1 MAYGLPVLNKESYD
15 ENGLFDEYSTDNDLK
30 ENLNR
35 HDRTLNKAL
44 QTRTELICD
53 EKCQEMKQLYENL
66 KGMLKETDYT
76 KKSAATSNAFTC
88 GKECQEL
95 NALMNN
101 VSEQFPAIN
110 LWVNMEYT
118 RETNDNDI
126 RAIVFIVQLQ
136 WKKSKND
143 FYLYFSYYFC

>member
-1 MAYGLPVLNKESYD
+1 MRSTTVKVLTLLCVGVLAYGLPVLNKESYD

-110 LWVNMEYT
+110 L
-118 RETNDNDI
+118 
-126 RAIVFIVQLQ
+126 
-136 WKKSKND
+136 
-143 FYLYFSYYFC
+143 